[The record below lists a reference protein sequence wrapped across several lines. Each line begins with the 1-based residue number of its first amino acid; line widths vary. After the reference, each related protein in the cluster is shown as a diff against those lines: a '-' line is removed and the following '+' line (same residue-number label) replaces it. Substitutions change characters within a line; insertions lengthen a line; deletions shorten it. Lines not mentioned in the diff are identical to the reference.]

1 MTRLRSRDIRIA
13 RKPADW
19 PVIVKSDAMKWGRQ
33 IPGVEVRDP
42 IGMQVDP
49 LQVAK
54 TLEGPVF
61 QSLDLVLGEVKF
73 LEKGQPVKWPRPYD
87 GEAVSPQGEG
97 HEAGHVTA
105 VERLRRDL
113 QREGNEAGNLKK
125 RSSEIVAQTGFPIWW
140 ILNSI
145 FGSPQSS
152 FLWWMG
158 VNLTISRW
166 SGCTSM

>member
-1 MTRLRSRDIRIA
+1 MHVNPLSFNEVITRIKMTRLRSRDIRIA

-87 GEAVSPQGEG
+87 GEAIPPQGEG

-113 QREGNEAGNLKK
+113 QTKGNEAWNLKK
-125 RSSEIVAQTGFPIWW
+125 KGHPKLWRKPVSRFDGF
-140 ILNSI
+140 
-145 FGSPQSS
+145 
-152 FLWWMG
+152 
-158 VNLTISRW
+158 
-166 SGCTSM
+166 